1 MSSKQG
7 FFGRIG
13 RALIEGME
21 RNAQRQTRQY
31 LLGLSDEFLVE
42 MGISRKLLAQG
53 PDAWPWRIDGEA
65 QEALSQSTLN
75 ALKVSKAPVPAAN
88 DRGAKDKLAA

>member
-7 FFGRIG
+7 FFSRFGRT
-13 RALIEGME
+13 LIDGME

-31 LLGLSDEFLVE
+31 LLGLSDEFLEE

-53 PDAWPWRIDGEA
+53 ADAWPWRINDDARNAFG
-65 QEALSQSTLN
+65 QSPVGGLD
-75 ALKVSKAPVPAAN
+75 VEHAPLPAAN
-88 DRGAKDKLAA
+88 DRDKLAA